1 METVLKFKIN
11 LKKSRVPKY
20 IPVPKTLIEGKFLKG
35 KLPNFLDFKKTPKN
49 SIFLFAYNKSK
60 NSLRSIDTYEKTWH
74 GIYDLIQF
82 KNEIVDDNGKKI
94 KKLYQEISEQNF
106 RFVSH
111 EVLIKHYIT
120 FDTLKSKNTLI
131 NKQGYFFSYDKDNR
145 NKDTIDYKNYGN
157 SYIWMDLLEEVKSAK
172 LKDIRPDLDKKI
184 TNKKL
189 LNESLKIIAKP
200 IKKSS
205 KFFSRRVQ
213 DYDKI
218 LNSDLRYDL
227 ILLAKKLHELKY
239 DLIKGGG
246 LSLRIYFFKFFEQFC
261 YFYRYNKNIKNVSKG
276 LIVVIEIMYPDK
288 DQRKIMMSEL
298 ANHLEFIKN

>member
-35 KLPNFLDFKKTPKN
+35 KLPNFLDFKTTPKN
-49 SIFLFAYNKSK
+49 SIFLFAYNKSN

-74 GIYDLIQF
+74 GIYNSIQF
-82 KNEIVDDNGKKI
+82 KNEIVGDNGKKI
-94 KKLYQEISEQNF
+94 KKLYQEISDRHL
-106 RFVSH
+106 RFVNH
-111 EVLIKHYIT
+111 LVIIKHYIT
-120 FDTLKSKNTLI
+120 FDTLKRNYTLI
-131 NKQGYFFSYDKDNR
+131 NKQGYFFSYDKDNK
-145 NKDTIDYKNYGN
+145 NKDRIDYKNYGH
-157 SYIWMDLLEEVKSAK
+157 SYIWMDFLEEVKSNK

-184 TNKKL
+184 TNKKS
-189 LNESLKIIAKP
+189 LNEALKIIAKP
-200 IKKSS
+200 IKKSP

-218 LNSDLRYDL
+218 LYSDLRYDL

-246 LSLRIYFFKFFEQFC
+246 LSLRIYFFKFFDQFC
-261 YFYRYNKNIKNVSKG
+261 YFYGYNKNIKNVSKR
-276 LIVVIEIMYPDK
+276 LIEVIEIMYPDK
-288 DQRKIMMSEL
+288 DQKKIMMSEL
-298 ANHLEFIKN
+298 ENHLEYIKN